1 MSDPVRVALV
11 AEGPTDGIVIEAA
24 LLAMM
29 GDREFVLTQL
39 QPEGSVAFGHL
50 GTGWVGVYRWC
61 RQAASRGGGRLSGDA
76 LLFGTYDVVV
86 LHVDADVAAKKY
98 SEGAVEP
105 QATDGELPCERTCP
119 PASATTNVL
128 RTVLLSWCGE
138 STVPAG
144 SVVCIPSKSTDA
156 WVIAT
161 LFPGDP
167 AMRTGIECRPD
178 PEARLGLQRKGDRIK
193 KTQRDYRA
201 RASQISS
208 SWPRIARQGVCGEA
222 HRFET
227 EFRGA
232 LPPPSDLV

>member
-29 GDREFVLTQL
+29 GDRSFVLTQL

-61 RQAASRGGGRLSGDA
+61 RQAASRGGGLLSGDA

-86 LHVDADVAAKKY
+86 LHLDADVAGKSY
-98 SEGAVEP
+98 SDGSVLPE
-105 QATDGELPCERTCP
+105 ATDGALPCERACP
-119 PASATTNVL
+119 PASATTDTL

-138 STVPAG
+138 VAVPAR

-156 WVIAT
+156 WVIAA
-161 LFPGDP
+161 LFPNDP
-167 AMRTGIECRPD
+167 AMRTGIECCVD
-178 PEARLGLQRKGDRIK
+178 PESRLGLQKKRTRIK
-193 KTQRDYRA
+193 KTQQDYRA
-201 RASQISS
+201 RASQITS
-208 SWPRIARQGVCGEA
+208 SWPRIARRGVCGEA
-222 HRFET
+222 YRFERELCGT
-227 EFRGA
+227 
-232 LPPPSDLV
+232 LPP